1 MVLQEQSLYAGGA
14 VVNLVA
20 ALVLAL
26 LVRRFDG
33 HARRHVAFLP
43 VALGVLTLGYIGMS
57 LELFVETS
65 LDGEPVYFTRYGTY
79 LITYTFL
86 MTYIGHVAGARFRYR
101 LVPAVAVVGFTL
113 GTIVTQLAPPP
124 LDSVGS
130 LVVIGSLIAVFWAFF
145 RPFPR
150 AAADVSR
157 ERRLLFAKLRNFA
170 ALIFI
175 MYLLVSLTNRAGV
188 VELLDAFVGVVTI
201 MYVDIIAHVG
211 LAGIIIYSRTAVEM
225 LAAECPSLLSMF
237 TAGRS

>member
-1 MVLQEQSLYAGGA
+1 MVVQEQTLYAGGA

-33 HARRHVAFLP
+33 NGHRHAVFLP
-43 VALGVLTLGYIGMS
+43 VALGILTLGYAGMS

-79 LITYTFL
+79 LATYTFL
-86 MTYIGHVAGARFRYR
+86 MTYIGLVAGAGLRYR
-101 LVPAVAVVGFTL
+101 LIPAVSVVGFTL

-130 LVVIGSLIAVFWAFF
+130 LALIASLVAVFWVFF
-145 RPFPR
+145 GPLPR

-211 LAGIIIYSRTAVEM
+211 LAGIIIYSRTAVGM
-225 LAAECPSLLSMF
+225 VAAECPSPLSMF
-237 TAGRS
+237 TTGRS

>member
-1 MVLQEQSLYAGGA
+1 MVVQEQTLYAGGA

-33 HARRHVAFLP
+33 HARRHVVFLP
-43 VALGVLTLGYIGMS
+43 VALGILTFGYIGMS

-65 LDGEPVYFTRYGTY
+65 LDGEPVYFTRYATY
-79 LITYTFL
+79 LLTYTFL
-86 MTYIGHVAGARFRYR
+86 MTYIGLVSGARFRYR
-101 LVPAVAVVGFTL
+101 MVPALAVVGFTV
-113 GTIVTQLAPPP
+113 GTVVTQLAPPP

-130 LVVIGSLIAVFWAFF
+130 LVVITSLIAVFWVFF
-145 RPFPR
+145 RTFPKT
-150 AAADVSR
+150 AATVSR

-211 LAGIIIYSRTAVEM
+211 LAGIIIYSQTAVTT
-225 LAAECPSLLSMF
+225 LAAEYPSPLEMF
-237 TAGRS
+237 TTGR